1 MKNGSEP
8 LEMRMFLYSV
18 RGNLPLPQTV
28 LDSCSLTID
37 PYSAPFLAG
46 CAPEEDHRDKFV
58 ICSSGKPARDSDEL
72 MVVFSNWSHP
82 RMNLPRTAI
91 VLPEASR
98 AKIIGDI
105 SSAVIEAPTT
115 LLVFETANFSLA
127 KELAGKMGYRSILAG
142 EFLQALWWLQEARV
156 QHNGLFFCSAYRR
169 DGYAIMAAFNHGQ
182 NPALQDIVF
191 DVYVGHQLKN
201 AHVKTV
207 LTPHC
212 LFVPDLRDS

>member
-1 MKNGSEP
+1 MKNGPEP

-18 RGNLPLPQTV
+18 QGNLPLPQKV
-28 LDSCSLTID
+28 LHSCSWTID

-58 ICSSGKPARDSDEL
+58 ICSSDKPARDSDEL
-72 MVVFSNWSHP
+72 TVVFSDWSHP
-82 RMNLPRTAI
+82 RMKLPRNAI
-91 VLPEASR
+91 VLPEAGC

-127 KELAGKMGYRSILAG
+127 KELAGRMGYRSILAG
-142 EFLQALWWLQEARV
+142 EFLQALWWLQEAKA

-169 DGYAIMAAFNHGQ
+169 DGYAIMAVFNHCQ
-182 NPALQDIVF
+182 NPPLQNVVF
-191 DVYVGHQLKN
+191 DAYVGRQLKN

-212 LFVPDLRDS
+212 LFVPDLKDW